1 MIFPVELLGV
11 GIAHSGAHCKIHC
24 QRGFQNYQ
32 GCILV
37 GSHRDCEDHIA
48 VCRYDP
54 CSLALSLM
62 TRATHHGSFRRE
74 QKGRPRSPR
83 AFEGTRPPCSPRS
96 FIFRLRG
103 LHTYTL
109 NHRGSGLPYWGWA
122 TASQVVSGAAIS
134 AKVSADTPKA
144 KSFGKLR

>member
-62 TRATHHGSFRRE
+62 TRATHHGPFGESRKDGPAPRGHS
-74 QKGRPRSPR
+74 KGLAPLLSSLFHLQAKRFAYLYAKPPRI
-83 AFEGTRPPCSPRS
+83 G
-96 FIFRLRG
+96 I
-103 LHTYTL
+103 TL
-109 NHRGSGLPYWGWA
+109 LGMGDGLPSRFG
-122 TASQVVSGAAIS
+122 SRH
-134 AKVSADTPKA
+134 KR
-144 KSFGKLR
+144 KS